1 MRKAILTML
10 LAVVS
15 GGAMAEWVK
24 VGVTEGADHYIDPA
38 TIRKDG
44 NFRKAWTLMD
54 LKQRSDEGVMSR
66 RILLELDC
74 KGERVRFLSF
84 STHSKP
90 MAGGDTLVTE
100 SNPDEW
106 QHIAPET
113 IPALI
118 LKRACAK

>member
-1 MRKAILTML
+1 MRKAILIL
-10 LAVVS
+10 LLVVV
-15 GGAMAEWVK
+15 AAPAWAKWVTL
-24 VGVTEGADHYIDPA
+24 GVTDGADYYIDPA
-38 TIRKDG
+38 TIRNDG

-54 LKQRSDEGVMSR
+54 LKAKSDEGVMSR
-66 RILLELDC
+66 RILFEIDC

-113 IPALI
+113 IPVLI
-118 LKRACAK
+118 LKRVCAK